1 MLIKLTEAVHNTQT
15 NSYSLKEIT
24 VNPSQIV
31 AIREDEQSQNLVKEG
46 RITEGLSPATQFSRV
61 YIGGT
66 QYGLNV
72 LVVGSPDQIRKK
84 LSESKTLI
92 KG

>member
-1 MLIKLTEAVHNTQT
+1 MLVKLTEAVHNPQT
-15 NSYSLKEIT
+15 NAYHLKEIDI
-24 VNPSQIV
+24 NPAQIV
-31 AIREDEQSQNLVKEG
+31 AIREDEQSQSLVKEG
-46 RITEGLSPATQFSRV
+46 RITEGLSAATQFSRV

-72 LVVGSPDQIRKK
+72 LVVGSPEQIKRK
-84 LSESKTLI
+84 LSESRTVL